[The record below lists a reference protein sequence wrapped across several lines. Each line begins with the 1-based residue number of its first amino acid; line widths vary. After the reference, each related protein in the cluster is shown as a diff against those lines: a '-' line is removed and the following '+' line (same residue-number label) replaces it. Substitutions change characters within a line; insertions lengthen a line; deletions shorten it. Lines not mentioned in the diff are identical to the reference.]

1 MQQATGGEKSR
12 VVAKPARSDIQR
24 GGIALDAFA
33 SALFWGYVAIMFG
46 SSEIK
51 IAESI
56 GLAPENVALICG
68 NVVALVAVGLLG
80 PRAHGSHLFVL
91 GLAGSGTACIL
102 QTVSL
107 LSPEMV
113 PVAWSRLFACGAS
126 AILVLAWCEHISSET
141 SQERPLFLA
150 LCSLLTIVIVL
161 VSIQLGAR
169 SAILFG
175 GVLPVVS
182 AALGAYRTRAVA
194 RTAPSVTIQP
204 PFPLY
209 LIVILFV
216 FGFMISFFSL
226 LNRRTGTVE
235 NFMIPAGIDPFLAG
249 WTVLVLVIAGC
260 VWMLLPQRHASLV
273 TTVLIPLASLGL
285 LLPPF
290 LRYGLQETLPAVVA
304 FIVICEAII
313 CSVGP
318 SNAKKYFHIGSF
330 TFVFWTRSFGLI
342 GMIVGYAAAILLFD
356 IMKIAIDFDILLI
369 MFAAYA
375 ILCLTVAVMLGPHRA
390 ESPRGARAREYPC
403 RRGAR
408 ACRALRSDGTGSR
421 SARAGGAGP
430 QHDVRAEGPVHLAG
444 NIVNAYQPHPSEAGR
459 SQPRRADR
467 PRAGGVGALKK
478 TRTNPGPDEVHL
490 ET

>member
-161 VSIQLGAR
+161 VAIQWGAR

-182 AALGAYRTRAVA
+182 AALGAYRTRASA

-375 ILCLTVAVMLGPHRA
+375 ILCLTVAVMLGRIGLKAPA
-390 ESPRGARAREYPC
+390 ERERESTPAAAAHALAERYGLTAREAEVLELVAQGRNMTYVQKALCISPGTSSTHINHIHQKLDVHS
-403 RRGAR
+403 REELIDLVQEELAR
-408 ACRALRSDGTGSR
+408 
-421 SARAGGAGP
+421 
-430 QHDVRAEGPVHLAG
+430 
-444 NIVNAYQPHPSEAGR
+444 
-459 SQPRRADR
+459 
-467 PRAGGVGALKK
+467 
-478 TRTNPGPDEVHL
+478 
-490 ET
+490 

>member
-68 NVVALVAVGLLG
+68 NVVALAAVGLLG

-182 AALGAYRTRAVA
+182 AALGAYRTRASA

-204 PFPLY
+204 PFPLH

-318 SNAKKYFHIGSF
+318 SNAKKYFHIG
-330 TFVFWTRSFGLI
+330 
-342 GMIVGYAAAILLFD
+342 
-356 IMKIAIDFDILLI
+356 
-369 MFAAYA
+369 
-375 ILCLTVAVMLGPHRA
+375 
-390 ESPRGARAREYPC
+390 
-403 RRGAR
+403 
-408 ACRALRSDGTGSR
+408 
-421 SARAGGAGP
+421 
-430 QHDVRAEGPVHLAG
+430 
-444 NIVNAYQPHPSEAGR
+444 
-459 SQPRRADR
+459 
-467 PRAGGVGALKK
+467 
-478 TRTNPGPDEVHL
+478 
-490 ET
+490 

>member
-182 AALGAYRTRAVA
+182 AALGAYRTRASA

-375 ILCLTVAVMLGPHRA
+375 ILCLTVA
-390 ESPRGARAREYPC
+390 RAREYPC

>member
-182 AALGAYRTRAVA
+182 AALGAYRTRASA

-330 TFVFWTRSFGLI
+330 TFVF
-342 GMIVGYAAAILLFD
+342 Y

-375 ILCLTVAVMLGPHRA
+375 ILCLTVAVMLGRIGLKAPA
-390 ESPRGARAREYPC
+390 ERERESTPAAAAHALAERYGLTAREAEVLELVAQGRNMTYVQKALCISPGTSSTHINHIHQKLDVHS
-403 RRGAR
+403 REELIDLVQEELAR
-408 ACRALRSDGTGSR
+408 
-421 SARAGGAGP
+421 
-430 QHDVRAEGPVHLAG
+430 
-444 NIVNAYQPHPSEAGR
+444 
-459 SQPRRADR
+459 
-467 PRAGGVGALKK
+467 
-478 TRTNPGPDEVHL
+478 
-490 ET
+490 

>member
-1 MQQATGGEKSR
+1 MR
-12 VVAKPARSDIQR
+12 
-24 GGIALDAFA
+24 

-169 SAILFG
+169 S
-175 GVLPVVS
+175 
-182 AALGAYRTRAVA
+182 
-194 RTAPSVTIQP
+194 IQP

-375 ILCLTVAVMLGPHRA
+375 ILCLTVAVMLGRIGLKAPA
-390 ESPRGARAREYPC
+390 ERERESTP
-403 RRGAR
+403 A
-408 ACRALRSDGTGSR
+408 AA
-421 SARAGGAGP
+421 
-430 QHDVRAEGPVHLAG
+430 V
-444 NIVNAYQPHPSEAGR
+444 
-459 SQPRRADR
+459 
-467 PRAGGVGALKK
+467 
-478 TRTNPGPDEVHL
+478 
-490 ET
+490 

>member
-1 MQQATGGEKSR
+1 MQRGIGEQKSR
-12 VVAKPARSDIQR
+12 TIVKPVRSGIQS

-33 SALFWGYVAIMFG
+33 AALFWGYVAIMFG
-46 SSEIK
+46 SSEIQ
-51 IAESI
+51 IARAI
-56 GLAPENVALICG
+56 GFGPENIALISG

-80 PRAHGSHLFVL
+80 PRARESQLFAL
-91 GLAGSGTACIL
+91 GFVGSGIACAL
-102 QTVSL
+102 QTIGVFA
-107 LSPEMV
+107 PETV

-126 AILVLAWCEHISSET
+126 AILVLAWCERISSET
-141 SQERPLFLA
+141 AQERPLFLA
-150 LCSLLTIVIVL
+150 LCSLLTIVVIL
-161 VSIQLGAR
+161 AFMQLNSR
-169 SAILFG
+169 STALLG
-175 GVLPVVS
+175 GMLPVIS
-182 AALGAYRTRAVA
+182 AAIGSYRTRASKRA
-194 RTAPSVTIQP
+194 EPNGSDQS

-209 LIVILFV
+209 LVGILFV

-226 LNRRTGTVE
+226 LNRRVE
-235 NFMIPAGIDPFLAG
+235 ASENTQIPAGIDPFLIG
-249 WTVLVLVIAGC
+249 WIALVLIIAGC
-260 VWMLLPQRHASLV
+260 VWAILPHRNASLV

-375 ILCLTVAVMLGPHRA
+375 ILCLTVAVMLGRIGLKAPA
-390 ESPRGARAREYPC
+390 ERERESTPAAAAHALAERYGLTAREAEVLELVAQGRNMTYVQKALCISPGTSSTHINHIHQKLDVHS
-403 RRGAR
+403 REELIDLVQEELAR
-408 ACRALRSDGTGSR
+408 
-421 SARAGGAGP
+421 
-430 QHDVRAEGPVHLAG
+430 
-444 NIVNAYQPHPSEAGR
+444 
-459 SQPRRADR
+459 
-467 PRAGGVGALKK
+467 
-478 TRTNPGPDEVHL
+478 
-490 ET
+490 

>member
-182 AALGAYRTRAVA
+182 AALGAYRTRASA

-249 WTVLVLVIAGC
+249 WTVLV
-260 VWMLLPQRHASLV
+260 LV

-375 ILCLTVAVMLGPHRA
+375 ILCLTVAVMLGRIGLKAPA
-390 ESPRGARAREYPC
+390 ERERESTPAAAAHALAERYGLTAREAEVLELVAQGRNMTYVQKALEGRTMSD
-403 RRGAR
+403 RRFFAMLVR
-408 ACRALRSDGTGSR
+408 F
-421 SARAGGAGP
+421 SA
-430 QHDVRAEGPVHLAG
+430 
-444 NIVNAYQPHPSEAGR
+444 
-459 SQPRRADR
+459 
-467 PRAGGVGALKK
+467 
-478 TRTNPGPDEVHL
+478 
-490 ET
+490 